1 MTYKSHGMNIYGV
14 DRMWKDE
21 LKKQNKSNLPRDDI
35 KRYWADPKEWFR
47 DAEEVRGIGMIF
59 EDFFYIGTPAGESIW
74 YYLEKPYKWNPEY
87 KILYDAGI
95 KLNLDP
101 EDLKEYMFDN
111 GLYSIENLKKHMEEK
126 KQTEE
131 KE

>member
-1 MTYKSHGMNIYGV
+1 MIYRSHGMNIYGV

-21 LKKQNKSNLPRDDI
+21 LKKQNRFNLPRDDI
-35 KRYWADPKEWFR
+35 KRYWPDPKEWYR
-47 DAEEVRGIGMIF
+47 DMDEVIGMGMIF
-59 EDFFYIGTPAGESIW
+59 EDFFNIGNSAGETIW

-101 EDLKEYMFDN
+101 EGLKEYMYEND
-111 GLYSIENLKKHMEEK
+111 LYSIENLKKHMEEK
-126 KQTEE
+126 E
-131 KE
+131 